1 MKRQPTLYMV
11 MGPPTIL
18 IGMLMR
24 IILIMETVKTTN
36 YIHQFDSNT
45 FISYNK
51 YYNLL
56 AYNLSYFV
64 QI

>member
-1 MKRQPTLYMV
+1 
-11 MGPPTIL
+11 
-18 IGMLMR
+18 
-24 IILIMETVKTTN
+24 METVKTIN
-36 YIHQFDSNT
+36 YIHQFDT